1 MRRVVSHRR
10 FTFESLGA
18 ALTGNVIG
26 RLVQI
31 CALLLSAI
39 VLARL
44 LGPTGLGVVAIASA
58 TVRLATIP
66 VEEGA
71 ARLCERELAGAIGK
85 TDPSQAVAA
94 LRFSTVAALTLGAVG
109 AVAVGLLLPVDP
121 LSEAGRGVGLA
132 ALGLLAANVANAA
145 LRGVLRGEG
154 QTTWAIK
161 VTNAQSLLAPALYLC
176 WTLGDATLSPAI
188 ALWLQAGSKLAF
200 LPGLAFLVHRYW
212 VLVGARGDG
221 HTARIPPG
229 WISESAQFALLG
241 LVTVAL
247 AEVGTIMLGYLST
260 PEQAGLFRIASRAF
274 LIAGFVAIAAQQ
286 AYGPRIAKEWQTGR
300 GAALEHPSRI
310 MSVAALAG
318 ALASL
323 VAFALIGRPIL
334 VIAFGPA
341 FEAAFLPSII
351 MVVGAVSV
359 SLGAVS
365 ARLLKMT
372 GEQGVVFR
380 ASLLALLLASGLNLV
395 LIPFLGATGCAMASV
410 AAVTLGRI
418 VMNRG
423 VKRHLGFCAL
433 PDTAS
438 AEALWRRMSR
448 ELRGS
453 R

>member
-1 MRRVVSHRR
+1 MSHGR

-26 RLVQI
+26 RMVQI

-44 LGPTGLGVVAIASA
+44 LGPAGLGVVAIAAA

-71 ARLCERELAGAIGK
+71 AKLCERELAGAIGK
-85 TDPSQAVAA
+85 ADPSQAVAA
-94 LRFSTVAALTLGAVG
+94 LRFSAWAALALGVLG
-109 AVAVGLLLPVDP
+109 AVAVWLLLPVDQTTV
-121 LSEAGRGVGLA
+121 SGAGVGLA
-132 ALGLLAANVANAA
+132 ALGLLAANVANSA

-161 VTNAQSLLAPALYLC
+161 VTNAQSLLAPALYLI
-176 WTLGDATLSPAI
+176 WTLGDAALSPAA
-188 ALWLQAGSKLAF
+188 ALWLQAGSKVAF
-200 LPGLAFLVHRYW
+200 LPGLALLVRRYW
-212 VLVGARGDG
+212 VLVGARDAHAGTDL
-221 HTARIPPG
+221 PPG
-229 WISESAQFALLG
+229 WLAESAQFALLG

-247 AEVGTIMLGYLST
+247 AEIGTIMLGYLST

-274 LIAGFVAIAAQQ
+274 LIASFVAIAAQQ
-286 AYGPRIAKEWQTGR
+286 AYGPRIAKDWQTGKAR
-300 GAALEHPSRI
+300 ALEAPSRM

-318 ALASL
+318 AVSAL
-323 VAFALIGRPIL
+323 VVFVLIGRQVI
-334 VIAFGPA
+334 VIAFGPE
-341 FEAAFLPSII
+341 FEAAYPPALV
-351 MVVGAVSV
+351 MVIGAVSV

-365 ARLLKMT
+365 PRLLKMT
-372 GEQGVVFR
+372 GEQRIVFR
-380 ASLLALLLASGLNLV
+380 ASLLALGVATGLNLA
-395 LIPFLGATGCAMASV
+395 LIPQFGATGCAVASV
-410 AAVTLGRI
+410 LAVTLGR
-418 VMNRG
+418 VMMNRG
-423 VKRHLGFCAL
+423 VKQHLGFSAL

-448 ELRGS
+448 ELRGT